1 MISTSDHAS
10 SSNLIGFESHR
21 RPVLTDSESTLPA
34 FQLDAVV
41 ASVSGPID
49 EDQRESY
56 RHQFES
62 AIVLAPIDSDH
73 QEVFGSPVIIQGR
86 DISETGV
93 SFFHNTPLI
102 SKHFVAGFRG
112 VDGKIHSIAL
122 HIVWSMRRDDGRWYS
137 GACFDERLPVSAAGV
152 SVDRSSY
159 DTA

>member
-1 MISTSDHAS
+1 MTSTLNHADD
-10 SSNLIGFESHR
+10 SNLIDFKSHR
-21 RPVLTDSESTLPA
+21 RPLSTDSDFTLPGLQ
-34 FQLDAVV
+34 FDAVV
-41 ASVSGPID
+41 ASVSGPVD
-49 EDQRESY
+49 EDKRESY

-73 QEVFGSPVIIQGR
+73 QEVLGSPVIIQGR

-93 SFFHNTPLI
+93 SFFHNVPLI

-112 VDGKIHSIAL
+112 VDEKIHSVAL

-152 SVDRSSY
+152 SIDSSSY